1 MPASEIK
8 GEMML
13 RTLALLLAIF
23 ATLILSSVPTPPQ
36 VEAADPK
43 KETGVMKFRVPVRVI
58 GIILE
63 GDYLFVHDDA
73 MSARGEA
80 CTSIYELGGGNKPL
94 ITFHCVRV
102 QRPKANSFIV
112 RTELVS
118 TEPLLYELKEIQ
130 FAGSTDAH
138 QVPSHA
144 HVTRATIDIF
154 GE

>member
-1 MPASEIK
+1 
-8 GEMML
+8 ML
-13 RTLALLLAIF
+13 RTLALVFGIF
-23 ATLILSSVPTPPQ
+23 AALVLSGVSTPPR
-36 VEAADPK
+36 VEAVDYP
-43 KETGVMKFRVPVRVI
+43 KETGVMKFRAPVRVM
-58 GIILE
+58 GIVLE

-80 CTSIYELGGGNKPL
+80 CTAIYELGGANKPL
-94 ITFHCVRV
+94 TTFHCVRV
-102 QRPKANSFIV
+102 QRPRANSFIV

-138 QVPSHA
+138 QIPSGSHLS
-144 HVTRATIDIF
+144 RAMIDIV